1 MKNEELEKEVCN
13 CGCHEHHDC
22 DCGCHE
28 HKCEEGCDCGCHE
41 DECDCGCGHDH
52 FNCGYENPIDA
63 LLDPNCEE
71 NIVLFDELDKPTE
84 FEQIAIIPIDNS
96 VYAILKPVDKM
107 DGVDDDQ
114 AIVFELVEDEE
125 NGDTLN
131 VVMEEEVVNLVF
143 DEYKKMI
150 ETEEGD
156 N

>member
-1 MKNEELEKEVCN
+1 MEELEL
-13 CGCHEHHDC
+13 
-22 DCGCHE
+22 
-28 HKCEEGCDCGCHE
+28 
-41 DECDCGCGHDH
+41 
-52 FNCGYENPIDA
+52 NPIEA
-63 LLDPNCEE
+63 LLDPQNTE
-71 NIVLFDELDKPTE
+71 NIKLYDENDNETE
-84 FEQIAIIPIDNS
+84 FEQIALIPLNNS